1 MARES
6 PTLPVVEEVLVQ
18 VEQVLGRGGE
28 KYAGDVLRPCVVL
41 HAQQVGGPAQ
51 VGLLIHLGM
60 AAEDDVQAASARA
73 ALQHEQAQFLL
84 LVDGRSGY
92 CVHLVVAQMVDVHAH
107 RLAQSRR
114 AFEAPV
120 LRRQAAIVELHQ
132 LALRRGHVRILLRMA
147 DQREIAH
154 LRLAVSVSTVGL
166 LGLHGLHHL
175 VALLIIYYVYTH
187 DSFFLLSLLFRQLF
201 IEQGVDGVLRLVH
214 DGMGDDHVLR
224 AEKLQRQLQDVVL
237 RPASAP
243 VSELADQHAAAL
255 WFRPWHEVERPVA
268 HLLAMAAM
276 VLVAIVGFIVL
287 IHNGIFFYPQMEGV

>member
-1 MARES
+1 
-6 PTLPVVEEVLVQ
+6 
-18 VEQVLGRGGE
+18 
-28 KYAGDVLRPCVVL
+28 
-41 HAQQVGGPAQ
+41 
-51 VGLLIHLGM
+51 
-60 AAEDDVQAASARA
+60 
-73 ALQHEQAQFLL
+73 
-84 LVDGRSGY
+84 
-92 CVHLVVAQMVDVHAH
+92 MVDVHAH
-107 RLAQSRR
+107 RLAQPRR

-132 LALRRGHVRILLRMA
+132 LALRRSHVRILLRMA

-201 IEQGVDGVLRLVH
+201 IEQSVDGVLRLIH
-214 DGMGDDHVLR
+214 DGMGDGHVLR
-224 AEKLQRQLQDVVL
+224 AEKLQRQLHDVVL
-237 RPASAP
+237 RPASVS

-287 IHNGIFFYPQMEGV
+287 IHNCIVFLSSNGGHLMLCRVVLMQPAE